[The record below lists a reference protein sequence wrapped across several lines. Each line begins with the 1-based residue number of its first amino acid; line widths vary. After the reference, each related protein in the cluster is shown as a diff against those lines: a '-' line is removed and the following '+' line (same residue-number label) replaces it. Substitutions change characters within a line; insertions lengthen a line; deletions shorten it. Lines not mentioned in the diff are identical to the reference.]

1 MSEIVAYRYRYKD
14 ALTWVHSTTEPA
26 RHPNLIV
33 EPLCVAGEV
42 ANPKMVGWTSQYQLN
57 EATESGLG
65 YMYAGDWKPEKADIP
80 LFSTGL
86 PCSDVTQDRL
96 IGNLLDRWEMT
107 PNDLKAEM
115 REHGCGKQ
123 LDALITASGG
133 RS

>member
-33 EPLCVAGEV
+33 EPLCVAPADRV
-42 ANPKMVGWTSQYQLN
+42 ATTKMVAWTSQYQLD

-80 LFSTGL
+80 LFSTRG
-86 PCSDVTQDRL
+86 QDRL

-123 LDALITASGG
+123 LDALTAASGG